1 MRSILFSRAYALN
14 PSDPLPNLYIS
25 RILATNGEFAKAIQ
39 YAEQVVRDAPAN
51 PLYHGNLGVMLYR
64 NLQYPEASNQLSLL
78 VNGGK
83 TEDGQDIPPVQLVVN
98 EPRIAEYYYIYGLAL
113 VKQNRCGEAIPVFQ
127 QILTQVPDDLVAT
140 DNANEGLRICT
151 ENIDVTPSPEPTVE
165 TESTPTP

>member
-1 MRSILFSRAYALN
+1 M
-14 PSDPLPNLYIS
+14 
-25 RILATNGEFAKAIQ
+25 
-39 YAEQVVRDAPAN
+39 RDAPAN

-78 VNGGK
+78 VNGGE
-83 TEDGQDIPPVQLVVN
+83 TEEADRTSPLCSWWSTN
-98 EPRIAEYYYIYGLAL
+98 LASRNIITSMGWRS

-165 TESTPTP
+165 TKVHANPVTEQA